1 MDANVN
7 LKAVADMCNGYVGAD
22 LAALCREAG
31 MASLRRSMQ
40 GIQQETA
47 QETVTMQDWEHA
59 HLKVGPSIVRGA
71 IVEVPKVLWEDI
83 GGLKE
88 VKV

>member
-7 LKAVADMCNGYVGAD
+7 LKAVADICNGYVGAD

-40 GIQQETA
+40 GNQQETA

>member
-1 MDANVN
+1 
-7 LKAVADMCNGYVGAD
+7 MCNGYVGAD
-22 LAALCREAG
+22 LAA
-31 MASLRRSMQ
+31 MASLRRNMQ
-40 GIQQETA
+40 GIHHEFGQG
-47 QETVTMQDWEHA
+47 TVKMQDWQHA

-71 IVEVPKVLWEDI
+71 VVEVPKVLWEDI